1 MQGWFGVSRG
11 RQTGVFD
18 SFDVVK
24 AATDRG
30 FARPRWKRFRTKVSR
45 VLEYGCGWRSW
56 ERQTVET

>member
-30 FARPRWKRFRTKVSR
+30 FARPRWKRFRTKVGR
-45 VLEYGCGWRSW
+45 VLEYGCGWR
-56 ERQTVET
+56 